1 MPDFNAHA
9 LDPSWAEPPA
19 EKVQEFFDILPKA
32 YVHDEPL
39 LVQDTTKEEQD
50 YIAVRATEVAL
61 AREAGSADH
70 EEDEAEAVVEEKE
83 LAGWAESA
91 GEASSAGIGAP
102 LTEDVVDESTE
113 KEVEAD
119 DPPAMGKRRVLWRS
133 SSGEPVRPGKTARR
147 QGTQEESVRL
157 TRAAAAKNV
166 VKAAV
171 AKKKATASS
180 SSRRCQTPS
189 PSPLPAD
196 IDTEVVFD
204 LRDRETSAQRVA
216 KRAKASMGDKPP
228 AGTPNTPMLVD
239 SSPETSPWRS
249 PHFSPQHPSSADR
262 EDIDTIIEEVS
273 RDAKAEANK
282 IAAKDAAKT
291 AAEDAAKGPALEA
304 SKAAAEEAGKGPAQE
319 ANKAAAEEGM
329 VDDQPSS
336 SAASGSGKYL
346 KVGDDL
352 FVHLPGTA
360 RTRAPTKGEVF
371 DDEVKELEVE
381 WDGLKE
387 QALNL
392 AKEKDTLNG
401 ALVETSASVSG
412 LLCSSV
418 RLGDHCFHSLPAR
431 SPPAAP
437 ERYPGPGFLLLRASA
452 ADRPRPS
459 PPPHARVLRSSAT
472 DSPAAPMTGCVAR
485 LARRLVLPF
494 SSGRAAR
501 RRLRRLRRVRLRPA
515 AVTPPPSP
523 RDRQPAPRLRGRL
536 PCVPGRRGPSA
547 LPHGRLPRWPAPPAT
562 RLRLPRPAP
571 VLAGSACHP
580 ASPESPRL
588 RLASRPRL
596 LRLWARPAR
605 GVHRIDVRFIRLH
618 SRQLRLGRGR
628 EAPASS
634 SPARGRV
641 APAGSAPARGRLR
654 LAPPASPPRLARLRP
669 LPGRLRPR
677 PCASPPSGRARRSTI
692 VPDQL
697 FRPRLQPSPPPPLPR
712 RVPAAAFCRDSPA
725 GCCRAPASCDGQL
738 HPATRPAGSA
748 RTGFTG
754 DPACRLRG
762 GRLLSPLA
770 LRMRDRVVLL
780 IVSGATATTGGW
792 ELGRE
797 AVIYPGQ
804 IARLGLEILTACTI
818 LRMYHSATRHV
829 LVGGSN
835 LLNGYRFAN
844 VMYST

>member
-1 MPDFNAHA
+1 MQVWLELPWPDNAA
-9 LDPSWAEPPA
+9 QL
-19 EKVQEFFDILPKA
+19 
-32 YVHDEPL
+32 
-39 LVQDTTKEEQD
+39 
-50 YIAVRATEVAL
+50 R
-61 AREAGSADH
+61 
-70 EEDEAEAVVEEKE
+70 
-83 LAGWAESA
+83 
-91 GEASSAGIGAP
+91 GEC
-102 LTEDVVDESTE
+102 T
-113 KEVEAD
+113 
-119 DPPAMGKRRVLWRS
+119 
-133 SSGEPVRPGKTARR
+133 TARR
-147 QGTQEESVRL
+147 GHGNPSWRGSLVLALAHQRL
-157 TRAAAAKNV
+157 GRH
-166 VKAAV
+166 AV
-171 AKKKATASS
+171 LTWRCWERMHLSLGPLHHLTAFFV
-180 SSRRCQTPS
+180 SRRR
-189 PSPLPAD
+189 PA
-196 IDTEVVFD
+196 
-204 LRDRETSAQRVA
+204 RRV
-216 KRAKASMGDKPP
+216 M
-228 AGTPNTPMLVD
+228 
-239 SSPETSPWRS
+239 PWS
-249 PHFSPQHPSSADR
+249 LMPW
-262 EDIDTIIEEVS
+262 
-273 RDAKAEANK
+273 
-282 IAAKDAAKT
+282 
-291 AAEDAAKGPALEA
+291 L
-304 SKAAAEEAGKGPAQE
+304 
-319 ANKAAAEEGM
+319 
-329 VDDQPSS
+329 
-336 SAASGSGKYL
+336 
-346 KVGDDL
+346 GDD
-352 FVHLPGTA
+352 VLP
-360 RTRAPTKGEVF
+360 RRP
-371 DDEVKELEVE
+371 
-381 WDGLKE
+381 
-387 QALNL
+387 
-392 AKEKDTLNG
+392 
-401 ALVETSASVSG
+401 ASVSG
-412 LLCSSV
+412 LLCPSV

-452 ADRPRPS
+452 ADGPRPS

-762 GRLLSPLA
+762 GRLLSPVPPSACRLA
-770 LRMRDRVVLL
+770 ACARGAGSSSFRAAPGPAAPVRPRLR
-780 IVSGATATTGGW
+780 
-792 ELGRE
+792 
-797 AVIYPGQ
+797 P
-804 IARLGLEILTACTI
+804 C
-818 LRMYHSATRHV
+818 
-829 LVGGSN
+829 
-835 LLNGYRFAN
+835 
-844 VMYST
+844 